1 MKIQSNNINRFTQD
15 MPIKSYSLCEWNKEM
30 SDHVAQ
36 IIEV

>member
-1 MKIQSNNINRFTQD
+1 MKILSYNINRSTQD

-36 IIEV
+36 IIKV